1 MLRRLSFWL
10 AALLCLTQVASAQQS
25 AKPFKKEELQQL
37 LAPVA
42 LYPDQLLAQVL
53 MASTYPLQVVQA
65 ARWQKDNS
73 KVKGDALDKA
83 LAGKD
88 WDPSVKSLIPFP
100 QVLQMMNDRLEWTQ
114 KLGDAFLAQQA
125 DVMGQVQYLRQK
137 AQQAGTLKSNKQQT
151 ISTNDNIIVIAPT
164 SPQVVYVPVYN
175 TTVVYGTWWYPAYPP
190 YYYPPPTGAAFAA
203 GVFWG
208 AAITASAHY
217 WGWGNCDWHRG
228 DVNIDVNRY
237 NQINVNRT
245 QINSSRWQHNTANR
259 GPVPYRDQN
268 TRERYGQTNRRDQV
282 SRDMRGFDGNAPR
295 TRDIKPAASN
305 NSNLK
310 TNGPAQR
317 PADRKADFSPNVS
330 SRDSAFDVGN
340 GSRARAESSRGNN
353 SLQSMEGHRR
363 SGSFEGRRDGG
374 ARMGGGEGRRG
385 SRR

>member
-1 MLRRLSFWL
+1 MLSRLGIFI
-10 AALLCLTQVASAQQS
+10 AALLCLTQLATAQQT

-73 KVKGDALDKA
+73 KLKGDALDKA

-114 KLGDAFLAQQA
+114 KLGDAFLGQQSE
-125 DVMGQVQYLRQK
+125 VMAQVQYLRQK

-151 ISTNDNIIVIAPT
+151 VSTSDNIIVIAPAN
-164 SPQVVYVPVYN
+164 PQVVYVPVYN

-208 AAITASAHY
+208 AAIPASAHY
-217 WGWGNCDWHRG
+217 WGWGNCDWHHG
-228 DVNIDVNRY
+228 DINIDVDRFNNININSPKINSNRWEH
-237 NQINVNRT
+237 NVN
-245 QINSSRWQHNTANR
+245 NR

-268 TRERYGQTNRRDQV
+268 TRERFGQTNRRDQV
-282 SRDMRGFDGNAPR
+282 SRDMRGFDSNAPR
-295 TRDIKPAASN
+295 TRDVNPAAN
-305 NSNLK
+305 NNL
-310 TNGPAQR
+310 NRNDARPAQR
-317 PADRKADFSPNVS
+317 PADRKADFTPRVS
-330 SRDSAFDVGN
+330 SRDSPFDVGN
-340 GSRARAESSRGNN
+340 GPGARAQSSRGNA
-353 SLQSMEGHRR
+353 SVQSMERHRA

-374 ARMGGGEGRRG
+374 GRMGGDGRRG
-385 SRR
+385 HRR